1 MLNRLKLHYSSVC
14 VLSLKQCPDCMGAYR
29 CSSVLSLY
37 VFHLKSSFHASR
49 ARLAPPE
56 SLCHFLIW
64 SGGERKL
71 WRGVC
76 PVKFLWTVRYYQH
89 RLPGWLG
96 VKKNFKKLQDAGERS
111 LNCLKAW
118 NQTWHWLLKLQASW
132 RLMFVDWHLHVWV
145 FYAPNCPNLCKRSKG
160 SWQFV
165 EFAVLFFFLFYW
177 TVIRNQKPDSQ
188 PRALCY
194 GPVSR
199 WLLYV
204 TALTDEWGF
213 LLPAPAVGFNR
224 TGWPDTA
231 HHGNSKEEFI
241 KPSS

>member
-1 MLNRLKLHYSSVC
+1 
-14 VLSLKQCPDCMGAYR
+14 MGACR

-132 RLMFVDWHLHVWV
+132 RLMFVNWHLDVWV

-165 EFAVLFFFLFYW
+165 EFAVLFFFF
-177 TVIRNQKPDSQ
+177 V
-188 PRALCY
+188 
-194 GPVSR
+194 
-199 WLLYV
+199 LL
-204 TALTDEWGF
+204 DC
-213 LLPAPAVGFNR
+213 
-224 TGWPDTA
+224 
-231 HHGNSKEEFI
+231 H
-241 KPSS
+241 